1 MATSMEDVLRVNHS
15 FFGDNQE
22 MYLDLENMLNQTSDE
37 ALVGNLG
44 PVPALPVEQR
54 PLAALVP
61 PQLPTNP
68 TLPTPRTS
76 NPGVVKKKGRDEAA
90 RSRRKQERKKQAM
103 RELEESLQQ
112 KSDEFKRL
120 EQENLSLRHRHN
132 ILDRIIAIRNH
143 QLGIIKQQG
152 GPAQPGAN
160 LQSLPSANSLSS
172 VADSSSESNSG
183 ANSSAPLALPG
194 EDDSPPQFP
203 PETTLQSPAVA
214 LLGMLA
220 QSYFDRVGVE
230 FFREMTSSQFQ
241 TLYKRH
247 LFRLSEHLQLLE
259 SSLQSHQQQ
268 PKQLQVY
275 LNQPQLPGSQQSAS
289 PQVLSAQQGLLREAC
304 MIGRLYKLASIHHP
318 NVTSKQMVMHL
329 ETGAEGTPPVEHWRM
344 LLHTLALSPEQ
355 QVDLL
360 TVGQMYKRMMAG
372 VLAERTQLYA
382 ALAANGHAV
391 DHKKL
396 NVMMHI
402 PVECHL
408 MRDLLRNL
416 RQEKSLGW
424 MLQGFFFGNTCT
436 VLQFSKA
443 IAYAYPYIPDAVA
456 IVMTLWSDMEARG
469 TLPATL
475 LTPSP

>member
-1 MATSMEDVLRVNHS
+1 MATSMEDVFRVNHN
-15 FFGDNQE
+15 FYGDHE
-22 MYLDLENMLNQTSDE
+22 MYLDLENMLSQTSDE

-44 PVPALPVEQR
+44 PLQTTGPIPTSAVPIEQR
-54 PLAALVP
+54 PIVTLAP
-61 PQLPTNP
+61 PPPSTTLQLPSPKN
-68 TLPTPRTS
+68 S

-90 RSRRKQERKKQAM
+90 RSRRKQERKKQAL

-172 VADSSSESNSG
+172 GADSSSESNSNG
-183 ANSSAPLALPG
+183 ANSAAPLALPG
-194 EDDSPPQFP
+194 END
-203 PETTLQSPAVA
+203 
-214 LLGMLA
+214 
-220 QSYFDRVGVE
+220 
-230 FFREMTSSQFQ
+230 
-241 TLYKRH
+241 
-247 LFRLSEHLQLLE
+247 SEHLQFLE
-259 SSLQSHQQQ
+259 SNMLPQAQQ
-268 PKQLQVY
+268 PRQLQMY
-275 LNQPQLPGSQQSAS
+275 LNQPQLPGPQQSAP
-289 PQVLSAQQGLLREAC
+289 PQVLAAQQGLLREAC
-304 MIGRLYKLASIHHP
+304 MIGRLYKLASIHHA
-318 NVTSKQMVMHL
+318 NVTSKQMVTHL

-344 LLHTLALSPEQ
+344 LLHTLALTPEQ

-360 TVGQMYKRMMAG
+360 TVGQMYKRMMSG
-372 VLAERTQLYA
+372 VTAERTQLYA
-382 ALAANGHAV
+382 ALAASGHEV

-396 NVMMHI
+396 SVMMHI

-424 MLQGFFFGNTCT
+424 MLQGFLFGNTCT

-475 LTPSP
+475 LSSPP